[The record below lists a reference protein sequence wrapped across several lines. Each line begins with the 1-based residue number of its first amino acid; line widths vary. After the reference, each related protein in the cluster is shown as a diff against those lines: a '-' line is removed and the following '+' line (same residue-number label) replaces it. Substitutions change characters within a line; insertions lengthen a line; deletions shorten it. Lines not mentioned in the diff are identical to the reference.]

1 MTHRKN
7 RDLRAELVEAQLAA
21 QQWEQRF
28 VEARDEVERMRR
40 EHIAIMAAHRRE
52 MSATVAE
59 LRAEL
64 GQASRELLAAAKA
77 NRPITDAE
85 IKALDAVHLWLHQGN
100 GYDCQLIT
108 ECEDFHEERTD
119 CHALAGKPGVKWLDR
134 DGDELIRVDIPANV
148 FPLRGTR

>member
-1 MTHRKN
+1 MSKHK
-7 RDLRAELVEAQLAA
+7 RDIKAELVEAQLAA

-28 VEARDEVERMRR
+28 VETRDEVERLRQER
-40 EHIAIMAAHRRE
+40 VAIDAHSRDLIAK
-52 MSATVAE
+52 VAE

-100 GYDCQLIT
+100 GYDCELIT

-119 CHALAGKPGVKWLDR
+119 CQTLAGKPGVEWLDR
-134 DGDELIRVDIPANV
+134 DRDERIRVDIPANV
-148 FPLRGTR
+148 FPLRGTL